1 MSELWEMFLLRILQ
15 KKLDDDYNV
24 YSPNLSA
31 GAFLLEDENR
41 DIRPDIIIEKDNRA
55 VMIIDAKY
63 KRYKTLGRTSKDPY
77 AVSREDLYQMTTYLY
92 HYGEDDQPIYGL
104 FVSPANCDKDEGAQ
118 NIEQESGFVNMETK
132 KLEHNPLHKI
142 GLVNVE
148 IERAGDHAQLEQLE
162 ASFAGLINEMLKLL
176 QNEMPS

>member
-1 MSELWEMFLLRILQ
+1 MNVVYKPVMEFSKAIISRHLAESLPNSQKMAETAFFVDMAELWEMFLLRVLQ

-41 DIRPDIIIEKDNRA
+41 AIRPDIIIEKDNRA

-104 FVSPANCDKDEGAQ
+104 FRLRIA
-118 NIEQESGFVNMETK
+118 TK
-132 KLEHNPLHKI
+132 TKGHKI
-142 GLVNVE
+142 
-148 IERAGDHAQLEQLE
+148 
-162 ASFAGLINEMLKLL
+162 
-176 QNEMPS
+176 